1 MYYDQVN
8 DIYLVS
14 KMGQIIKVQ
23 RPVSSASIS
32 GLYVTLEV
40 AFTIALQGVLL
51 IINIKILNQRIIY
64 VLVIAFIGLYY
75 LR

>member
-32 GLYVTLEV
+32 GLYVILEA
-40 AFTIALQGVLL
+40 AFTIALLGVLL
-51 IINIKILNQRIIY
+51 YNRYIQSGDMYIVSY
-64 VLVIAFIGLYY
+64 VLVKFRQKLIE
-75 LR
+75 